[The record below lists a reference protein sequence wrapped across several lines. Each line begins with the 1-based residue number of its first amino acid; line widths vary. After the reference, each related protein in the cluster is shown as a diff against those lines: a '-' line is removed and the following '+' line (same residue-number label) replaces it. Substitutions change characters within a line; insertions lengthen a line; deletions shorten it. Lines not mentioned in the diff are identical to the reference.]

1 MVHWSFKPSMQY
13 SEATTRV
20 TNGLCQLSKAFH
32 CKDRHSFVMLYKQYV
47 RPHQLGR
54 PWLPRTRSWSYCRW
68 RTDGLRL
75 TSSRPSKSSRGF
87 NDVNRKIL
95 FTLDGENPTRL
106 ALHSHDPLNI
116 VMQHSNK
123 DTPRNLF
130 LNRVVE
136 AWNDVP

>member
-1 MVHWSFKPSMQY
+1 MLIVLIWSDCSHGSLVVQALNAVFGSSDTSNKWSVSAVQ
-13 SEATTRV
+13 S
-20 TNGLCQLSKAFH
+20 LH

-54 PWLPRTRSWSYCRW
+54 PGLPRTRSWSYCRW

-87 NDVNRKIL
+87 NDVNREIL

-106 ALHSHDPLNI
+106 ALHGQDPLNNAALE
-116 VMQHSNK
+116 QRHTSE
-123 DTPRNLF
+123 LF
-130 LNRVVE
+130 LE
-136 AWNDVP
+136 